1 MECDLCAPG
10 KSQPESGAFVCI
22 DCGVGNFSDYEGST
36 TCATCRA
43 GYYATGNE
51 LDRDNV
57 GVASGARA
65 CVPCG
70 EGTYSPEDGR
80 IICYGCDV
88 DSGRSSAA
96 GSTSCNLCLAGFY
109 LADDACHSCD
119 DVDGVEDDSCD
130 VGTTV
135 ETLRLTDGYWRAT
148 DTSTKTE
155 LCTFLDDCTG
165 GRPGGGDV
173 LCVGHTKG
181 PKCGLCETG
190 YVSSATTNGKTL
202 GCELCSGTNTRA
214 RRAWV
219 SAIIVCALV
228 AAGLLYRHRA
238 RVFAAVYDAYG
249 RLNAL
254 VVMSKGSRGGLGD
267 VVMNEEDG
275 RSMLATIWN
284 KRSPVS

>member
-1 MECDLCAPG
+1 MMM
-10 KSQPESGAFVCI
+10 GARSPAFLLFFLASY
-22 DCGVGNFSDYEGST
+22 GVAWVTIQRADNIVGLGST
-36 TCATCRA
+36 FDA
-43 GYYATGNE
+43 GDADALPQGNI
-51 LDRDNV
+51 
-57 GVASGARA
+57 
-65 CVPCG
+65 
-70 EGTYSPEDGR
+70 TM
-80 IICYGCDV
+80 
-88 DSGRSSAA
+88 
-96 GSTSCNLCLAGFY
+96 
-109 LADDACHSCD
+109 
-119 DVDGVEDDSCD
+119 
-130 VGTTV
+130 
-135 ETLRLTDGYWRAT
+135 
-148 DTSTKTE
+148 
-155 LCTFLDDCTG
+155 DDCTG

-181 PKCGLCETG
+181 PKCGLCEMG

-214 RRAWV
+214 RRTWV
-219 SAIIVCALV
+219 SAIIVCVLV

-267 VVMNEEDG
+267 VVMNEGDG